1 MTNPFL
7 FTLGSIEAKKA
18 KAAKKTK
25 GIENAK
31 KKNKSNIKTS
41 KEKDKDNA
49 ELSTEDS
56 KIVSKNSVPN
66 DTYSNETLKSNNT
79 EVPVTKYGD
88 NIKSQDRNRKS
99 RSKSSSRSF
108 SVSKSPSPQRQKFRN
123 SRSPIES
130 RYKPRSPAN
139 GSPLGYRDYRT
150 NRASYKYSRRD
161 SYERDGSPKA
171 HNRSNSYERKASKWS
186 ANDYNNHKHSN
197 YDKGPS
203 RTDYERSPPPYRR
216 SPTKHDSKDNRLRR
230 NNQDSHSH
238 ADDFERDKRFS
249 SHRNDQRSRSPVRS
263 RHENVKRSYSPTNR
277 NKSDRRNEDSFKL
290 RSDSRRDSGRSSNHD
305 YTQHK
310 SRVRKNSQ
318 SISPSKERT
327 LTSSIGAV
335 ISHESDGE
343 YDAEKIL
350 KKSIVASKVRRH
362 SH

>member
-1 MTNPFL
+1 M
-7 FTLGSIEAKKA
+7 
-18 KAAKKTK
+18 
-25 GIENAK
+25 
-31 KKNKSNIKTS
+31 
-41 KEKDKDNA
+41 
-49 ELSTEDS
+49 
-56 KIVSKNSVPN
+56 SKNSVPN

-88 NIKSQDRNRKS
+88 DIKSQDRNRKS

-139 GSPLGYRDYRT
+139 RSPLGYRDYRT
-150 NRASYKYSRRD
+150 NRASYKYSKRD

-186 ANDYNNHKHSN
+186 SNDYNNHKHSN